1 MSTQVQ
7 YRRGTETQNNAF
19 TGALAEITVDTTN
32 WTLRVHDGV
41 TAGGQQV
48 IVGTTATQALTNK
61 SYSGTAVSVS
71 GNVVGGNINTAGL
84 ITATGNVSGG
94 NLISAA
100 LVQGVTVSASGNV
113 VGGNINSAGLVSVV
127 GNISGANLTLPSL
140 SGNIIAHRGQF
151 YGNIDVYGNLN
162 ATVGL
167 VYANSGV
174 FLGDAASGNGAAYAG
189 VPGYTSL
196 GSNVVMQFA
205 GNVNSYSQLN
215 FENINSGTE
224 ASTDYIATADNGTD
238 SINFIDFGIGSSTYA
253 PVAYPAYGPNDGYL
267 LNNGGNLLINSQSAG
282 KEIKFLV
289 GGSANANVVAN
300 IASTGLKVTGTISAS
315 GNVTGNYI
323 LGNGALLTG
332 VITSVANINSGTSNV
347 TVVSSGGNITV
358 GVAGTS
364 NVAVFASTGEYVT
377 GLISA
382 TGNIT
387 GGNLS
392 AGTGTITVGGL
403 SFNGNTITSS
413 GSTLTIDPN
422 SSGGNDGEVII
433 AGNLSVTGNVTYF
446 NSNVVTINDKFINLA
461 NNAATAAA
469 ADGSG
474 IGVGPIASEYAT
486 FTYNSTGN
494 VWVISNGANVS
505 GAVSA
510 TGNVTGGNILTSGQI
525 SATGNITGGNLIT
538 GAGSGGNLTGANV
551 ISATTFTGTT
561 VSVTGNITGGNI
573 IGTHVG
579 NLTGTTVSVTGNIDG
594 GNLRTTGLISATGAI
609 TGAAITGSSL
619 TVSTGTITVGNIVNS
634 NSTGVG
640 NIGSSTVAF
649 NTVFAKATSAQ
660 YADLAETYASD
671 AQYAP
676 GTVLSFGG
684 AYEVTLTT
692 VSEDSRIAGVVST
705 NPAHV
710 MNSDLAAEYPVVIAL
725 TGRVP
730 TSVVGTVRK
739 GDMMVSAG
747 NGAAQACATPAM
759 GTVIGK
765 ALEDFDGSV
774 GVIEVV
780 VGRL

>member
-7 YRRGTETQNNAF
+7 YRRGSETQNNAF

-41 TAGGQQV
+41 TAGGQQI

-113 VGGNINSAGLVSVV
+113 VGGNINSAGQVSVV

-174 FLGDAASGNGAAYAG
+174 FNGNAASGNGAAYAG
-189 VPGYTSL
+189 VPGFTPL

-224 ASTDYIATADNGTD
+224 ASTDYIATADNGSD
-238 SINFIDFGIGSSTYA
+238 IANFIDFGIGSSTYA

-289 GGSANANVVAN
+289 GGSANANVIAN
-300 IASTGLKVTGTISAS
+300 IASTGLKVTGTVSAS
-315 GNVTGNYI
+315 
-323 LGNGALLTG
+323 
-332 VITSVANINSGTSNV
+332 
-347 TVVSSGGNITV
+347 
-358 GVAGTS
+358 
-364 NVAVFASTGEYVT
+364 
-377 GLISA
+377 
-382 TGNIT
+382 GNIT
-387 GGNLS
+387 GGNVS

-461 NNAATAAA
+461 NNAATSAA

-474 IGVGPIASEYAT
+474 IGVGPIAAEYAT
-486 FTYNSTGN
+486 LTYNSTGN
-494 VWVISNGANVS
+494 VWVISNGANVT
-505 GAVSA
+505 GVVSA
-510 TGNVTGGNILTSGQI
+510 TGNI
-525 SATGNITGGNLIT
+525 S
-538 GAGSGGNLTGANV
+538 
-551 ISATTFTGTT
+551 
-561 VSVTGNITGGNI
+561 
-573 IGTHVG
+573 
-579 NLTGTTVSVTGNIDG
+579 G

-609 TGAAITGSSL
+609 TGGSLATGGTISATGAITGGSLATGGTISATGAITGAAITGTSL
-619 TVSTGTITVGNIVNS
+619 TVSTGTITGGNIVNS
-634 NSTGVG
+634 NGTGVG
-640 NIGSSTVAF
+640 NIGSSTVTF

-671 AQYAP
+671 ARYAP

-684 AYEVTLTT
+684 AYEVTLATE
-692 VSEDSRIAGVVST
+692 SADSRIAGVVST

-765 ALEDFDGSV
+765 ALENFTGTA

>member
-7 YRRGTETQNNAF
+7 YRRGTTTQNNAF

-48 IVGTTATQALTNK
+48 IVGATASQALTNK

-71 GNVVGGNINTAGL
+71 GNVVGGNISTAGL
-84 ITATGNVSGG
+84 ITATGNINGG

-100 LVQGVTVSASGNV
+100 LIQGVTVSASGNV
-113 VGGNINSAGLVSVV
+113 TGGNVNTAGQVSAT
-127 GNISGANLTLPSL
+127 GNISGAGLALPSL
-140 SGNIIAHRGQF
+140 TGNIVAHRGEF
-151 YGNIDVYGNLN
+151 YGNVDVYGNLN

-167 VYANSGV
+167 IYANSGV
-174 FLGDAASGNGAAYAG
+174 FLGDAGTGNGAAYAG
-189 VPGYTSL
+189 VPGFTTL

-215 FENINSGTE
+215 FENINTGTE
-224 ASTDYIATADNGTD
+224 ASTDYIATADNGNDT
-238 SINFIDFGIGSSTYA
+238 INFIDFGIGSSTYA
-253 PVAYPAYGPNDGYL
+253 PAAYPAYGPNDGYL
-267 LNNGGNLLINSQSAG
+267 LNNGGNLLINSQSAS

-300 IASTGLKVTGTISAS
+300 IASTGLKVTGT
-315 GNVTGNYI
+315 
-323 LGNGALLTG
+323 
-332 VITSVANINSGTSNV
+332 
-347 TVVSSGGNITV
+347 
-358 GVAGTS
+358 
-364 NVAVFASTGEYVT
+364 
-377 GLISA
+377 ISA

-413 GSTLTIDPN
+413 GATLTIDPN
-422 SSGGNDGEVII
+422 SAGGTDGEVII

-461 NNAATAAA
+461 NNAATSAA

-474 IGVGPIASEYAT
+474 IGVGPIATEYAT
-486 FTYNSTGN
+486 LTYNSAGN
-494 VWVISNGANVS
+494 VWAISNGANVS

-510 TGNVTGGNILTSGQI
+510 TGNVTGGN
-525 SATGNITGGNLIT
+525 LIT
-538 GAGSGGNLTGANV
+538 AGIVN
-551 ISATTFTGTT
+551 ATTHTGTT
-561 VSVTGNITGGNI
+561 VSVTGTVTAASVVGGVITGAS
-573 IGTHVG
+573 
-579 NLTGTTVSVTGNIDG
+579 VSVV
-594 GNLRTTGLISATGAI
+594 GAI
-609 TGAAITGSSL
+609 TGAAITGTSL
-619 TVSTGTITVGNIVNS
+619 TVSTGTITGGNIVNGGS
-634 NSTGVG
+634 NGVG
-640 NIGSSTVAF
+640 NIGSSTTYF

-671 AQYAP
+671 AHYAP
-676 GTVLSFGG
+676 GTVLAFGG
-684 AYEVTLTT
+684 DYEVTLA
-692 VSEDSRIAGVVST
+692 VDQADSRIAGVVST

-710 MNSDLAAEYPVVIAL
+710 MNADLAAEYPVVIAL

-747 NGAAQACATPAM
+747 NGAAQASSAPAM

-765 ALEDFDGSV
+765 ALENFSGTA
-774 GVIEVV
+774 GIIEVV